1 MVRCDRF
8 AIGEIDQTDLCDEH
22 PGQDRPDPG
31 NGLDRDMTGVGA
43 QPAGDAP
50 REGAISKSGA
60 VITRRSESVLDPDSA
75 GRENICTPSGCAR
88 CTMAPSSAR
97 VSAAQYQ
104 P

>member
-43 QPAGDAP
+43 
-50 REGAISKSGA
+50 
-60 VITRRSESVLDPDSA
+60 
-75 GRENICTPSGCAR
+75 
-88 CTMAPSSAR
+88 
-97 VSAAQYQ
+97 
-104 P
+104 